1 MQTEEWNSIEGTVEA
16 VIFQNQE
23 NGYTV
28 LKLDAGE
35 SGGITVVGCLPGV
48 SPGES
53 ITVQGVW
60 MRHTAYGE
68 QFKAET
74 VERRMPAGEKAIYE
88 YLASGAVRGIGA
100 ATARRMV
107 ELFGQD
113 ALTVLEETPER
124 LTAIRGIS
132 RRRALA
138 MGEAFRLQ
146 MGMRRLLEFLGQYGL
161 PLQLAMPLYRRF
173 GDRALEAVLA
183 PDYSEVMADR
193 EAFPIAAVVNTARTD
208 GAAQRALSGAAR
220 AFEPGFFVEVSEAL
234 ARIRGLQTGDV
245 ARVSNER
252 GAVEAPV
259 LVTTRLAPFT
269 CEGNEVHYVML
280 NGIEVADDEA
290 EGAVAPVVGR
300 SWAPLAPGVASAAGG
315 GFEAK
320 GFLVN
325 VEKAEVA

>member
-1 MQTEEWNSIEGTVEA
+1 MAAKAEAGDGVETA
-16 VIFQNQE
+16 
-23 NGYTV
+23 GGS
-28 LKLDAGE
+28 DAGIAE
-35 SGGITVVGCLPGV
+35 GAAEEGGAGDGSAEASGGAGV
-48 SPGES
+48 
-53 ITVQGVW
+53 
-60 MRHTAYGE
+60 R
-68 QFKAET
+68 
-74 VERRMPAGEKAIYE
+74 
-88 YLASGAVRGIGA
+88 
-100 ATARRMV
+100 
-107 ELFGQD
+107 D
-113 ALTVLEETPER
+113 A
-124 LTAIRGIS
+124 
-132 RRRALA
+132 
-138 MGEAFRLQ
+138 
-146 MGMRRLLEFLGQYGL
+146 
-161 PLQLAMPLYRRF
+161 
-173 GDRALEAVLA
+173 ALEAVLA

-208 GAAQRALSGAAR
+208 GAAQRVLSGAAR

-269 CEGNEVHYVML
+269 CEGNEAHYVML